1 MKGLQNDWYP
11 IQSDNPNILIE
22 AGINSVRKREQQ
34 CDADARERLCDEKE
48 DSLDGKPNAKK
59 KKNNIQQHKM
69 KESEDKK
76 GKAEKKANQR
86 KEQEIVEEE
95 FWNSDPLLSVS
106 QMTVGTDYLIDGFS
120 HATVYS
126 GK

>member
-11 IQSDNPNILIE
+11 IQSDNPNILKE

-34 CDADARERLCDEKE
+34 CDARERLCDERE
-48 DSLDGKPNAKK
+48 DSLDGKPKAKK
-59 KKNNIQQHKM
+59 KKNNIQHHKM
-69 KESEDKK
+69 KELEDKK
-76 GKAEKKANQR
+76 GKAEKKDNQR
-86 KEQEIVEEE
+86 KEQDIVDEE
-95 FWNSDPLLSVS
+95 FWNSDPLLSPG
-106 QMTVGTDYLIDGFS
+106 QMTVGNDSLIDGFS